1 MFVRTASERDLPVV
15 SRLISETAHATFDV
29 LWGAEAVDRM
39 NTVFYSVAALKKKL
53 DRPRSEFLVA
63 DDGKVVAGVAF
74 GAAVGDDARIIELDM
89 LLVRP
94 DLQGHGIGGMLLE
107 EFETSFFESELIRLE
122 VDERNARAVAFYS
135 TAGFV
140 EVSRKLGTNV
150 PTMLLTLEKSL
161 VRTRMGGDP

>member
-1 MFVRTASERDLPVV
+1 VFVRTASQRDLQVV
-15 SRLISETAHATFDV
+15 SKLISDTAHATFDA
-29 LWGAEAVDRM
+29 LWGTEAVDRM
-39 NTVFYSVAALKKKL
+39 IAVYYSVAALKKKL
-53 DRPRSEFLVA
+53 NRPRSEFLVA
-63 DDGKVVAGVAF
+63 DDGKVVGGVAF
-74 GAAVGDDARIIELDM
+74 GAAVEEDARIVELEM

-107 EFETSFFESELIRLE
+107 EFETSFFESELMRLE

-150 PTMLLTLEKSL
+150 PTTLLTLEKSL
-161 VRTRMGGDP
+161 V